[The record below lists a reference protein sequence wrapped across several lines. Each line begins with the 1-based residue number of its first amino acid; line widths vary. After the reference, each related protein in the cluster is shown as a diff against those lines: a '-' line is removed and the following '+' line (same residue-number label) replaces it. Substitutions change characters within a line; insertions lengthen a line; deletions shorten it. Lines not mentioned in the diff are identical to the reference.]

1 MRTWSLMCL
10 YETETHQNQTKQ
22 PRYQPTGA
30 ITVGWALDHFPYHP
44 TLLKIAVHRSRVL
57 SRHKQE
63 QEWSLADSHKNDAV
77 HLAVW
82 AKLL

>member
-30 ITVGWALDHFPYHP
+30 INVGWALDHFPYHL

-57 SRHKQE
+57 TWHTT
-63 QEWSLADSHKNDAV
+63 EWGGLEPTQQK
-77 HLAVW
+77 
-82 AKLL
+82 

>member
-1 MRTWSLMCL
+1 M
-10 YETETHQNQTKQ
+10 
-22 PRYQPTGA
+22 GA
-30 ITVGWALDHFPYHP
+30 ITVGWALDHFPYHL

-57 SRHKQE
+57 SRHTQE